1 MEVPD
6 EDAYKKLTR
15 AIKYLR
21 STQQLT
27 LNLTT
32 SSILEIKWWVDA
44 SFATHPDMRSH
55 TGGVMMVGK
64 GAVYTSSIRQKI
76 NTKSSTEAEMVGVS
90 DLIGQVLWTRSF
102 LEEQG
107 HKVNSNTVYQDNKS
121 AILLEENGKG
131 SSSKRTRHMD
141 IRYLF
146 ITDRITAGKISLEYC
161 PISKMIADFYT
172 KPLQGNMFTKY
183 RDLILN
189 DNLKQGIS
197 LSTKQRQDP
206 GAC

>member
-1 MEVPD
+1 V
-6 EDAYKKLTR
+6 
-15 AIKYLR
+15 
-21 STQQLT
+21 
-27 LNLTT
+27 
-32 SSILEIKWWVDA
+32 
-44 SFATHPDMRSH
+44 
-55 TGGVMMVGK
+55 
-64 GAVYTSSIRQKI
+64 
-76 NTKSSTEAEMVGVS
+76 VGVI

-121 AILLEENGKG
+121 AILLVENGKG

-141 IRYLF
+141 IRYFF

-161 PISKMIADFYT
+161 LTSEMIADFYT

-189 DNLKQGIS
+189 
-197 LSTKQRQDP
+197 
-206 GAC
+206 